1 MPNRAAPVRER
12 PGPAPKTDMSSALL
26 SFALWIQAVAAHS
39 ASAVLPQDPPLSAIP
54 GEHSTPR
61 DPLMASKYELRDA
74 TRDAPWAA
82 EVANE
87 QVGPQLS
94 ALATLIEESVH
105 DKARIAV
112 AELAALA
119 ALDVACMVLRPAD
132 RALAFESSAGSVWRA
147 SAGGASKT
155 PATVGLEALS
165 GALAELSAPFLAGS
179 SMHAKFKVIDVR
191 LSETPPAGVEASK
204 AETFIE
210 TVAYLMI
217 DGQSAECEL
226 QQNATWRCRWRRG
239 SDSTK
244 PLLESIAI
252 EAFEECRGA
261 VARGTLFKDCTQSAL
276 GATEAWKKQ
285 LTKSLD
291 QWAGE
296 LDASFGGAIV
306 GHEGIALGDVDGDGL
321 DDLFVC
327 TSGGLP
333 DRLFR
338 HLPDGT
344 LEDVSHAF
352 GVDFLDQTRSALIL
366 DLDNDGDQDI
376 VAAVDP
382 WIVFL
387 ENRGEANEPKQPR
400 FAPVARVPG
409 VSVTSLAAA
418 DVDRDG
424 DLDLYACGY
433 MLPDRL
439 ETTPVPYHDANNGRP
454 NILYRNDGKFAFSDA
469 TRELG
474 LDQNNRRFSFAASFE
489 DYDDDGDQDLCVAN
503 DFGRKNLYRNDAGI
517 FHDAAAEAGVE
528 DIGAGMGVSWAD
540 FDGDGRMD
548 LYLSNMFSSA
558 GERVTS
564 QRNFR
569 PDLDD
574 ATRASFQRHARG
586 NSLFKNLGDGT
597 FRDVSIESGTTM
609 GRWAWGA
616 KFVDFDNDGRPD
628 IVVPNG
634 FVTGED
640 PADL

>member
-1 MPNRAAPVRER
+1 MSSLLQTFALLIQSAAAH
-12 PGPAPKTDMSSALL
+12 PAPAQI
-26 SFALWIQAVAAHS
+26 A
-39 ASAVLPQDPPLSAIP
+39 QDPPLAAIP

-61 DPLMASKYELRDA
+61 DPLMASKYEMRDA
-74 TRDAPWAA
+74 TRDAPWAT

-94 ALATLIEESVH
+94 ALAKLIEESVH
-105 DKARIAV
+105 DRAPIAV
-112 AELAALA
+112 AELTAIAGPDIA
-119 ALDVACMVLRPAD
+119 RATLRPVD
-132 RALAFESSAGSVWRA
+132 RALVFESSAGSVWRA
-147 SAGGASKT
+147 PQSRSAEKSSAL
-155 PATVGLEALS
+155 GLEALS
-165 GALAELSAPFLAGS
+165 GALAEMSAPFKSGS
-179 SMHAKFKVIDVR
+179 NVHAKFKVIDVR
-191 LSETPPAGVEASK
+191 LSGEQTTGADAAK
-204 AETFIE
+204 AALSIE
-210 TVAYLMI
+210 TVAYVMI
-217 DGQSAECEL
+217 DGQSDEGEL
-226 QQNATWRCRWRRG
+226 QQNATWRCRWRREAG
-239 SDSTK
+239 STK
-244 PLLESIAI
+244 PLLESIAV

-261 VARGTLFKDCTQSAL
+261 AGSGTLFKDCTQSAL

-327 TSGGLP
+327 QSGGLP

-344 LEDVSHAF
+344 LEDVSHAY

-376 VAAVDP
+376 VAALDP
-382 WIVFL
+382 WLVFL
-387 ENRGEANEPKQPR
+387 ENRGESKDPKQPR
-400 FAPVARVPG
+400 FAIVGRVPG

-424 DLDLYACGY
+424 DLDVYACGY

-454 NILYRNDGKFAFSDA
+454 NILYRNDGKFAFVDA